1 MPDQR
6 EAPPAGG
13 RRGGRRET
21 SLGLERSERRRRA
34 VTRGLGGEG
43 WEDAEDAED
52 AAGAPAGPTKSSARN
67 RAARPPL
74 WRARVSIMR
83 RVRRTVGWRSG
94 GLRQLSRWARAMALM
109 RLTMVR

>member
-1 MPDQR
+1 MQDQE
-6 EAPPAGG
+6 EAPPA
-13 RRGGRRET
+13 GGRRET

-34 VTRGLGGEG
+34 VTPGHGGEG
-43 WEDAEDAED
+43 WED

>member
-1 MPDQR
+1 MQDQG
-6 EAPPAGG
+6 EAPPSGG
-13 RRGGRRET
+13 RRRGRRET

-43 WEDAEDAED
+43 WEDAEDA
-52 AAGAPAGPTKSSARN
+52 AGAPAGPTKSSARN
-67 RAARPPL
+67 RPARPPL
-74 WRARVSIMR
+74 WRLRVSIMR
-83 RVRRTVGWRSG
+83 SVRRTVGCRSG